1 MTHPG
6 HGSRGPFRSHAE
18 TVLDL
23 LGHDPGR
30 EAVVHGGRRVTAG
43 ELRDLALRTARA
55 LRARGLGPGRTVTLL
70 AGNLPETLAAR
81 YAAHLLGCR
90 VVHLFGEPPA
100 AVHAAIAR
108 DVETGALVADPRSAA
123 RAAEL
128 AAAAGVADLATLG
141 PADAGEDLLAAAAR
155 EPAEIVPGAVRAQD
169 VCQVRHTGG
178 TTGPP
183 KGVCLSYAQAGSWRR
198 APGPAHRLLVCTTL
212 AHAAG
217 RLADRTLAAGGTV
230 VLLDGFEPG
239 EVLAAVERER
249 ITRLFLMPPHLYRLL
264 DHPDLGRR
272 DLTSLTSLPYGA
284 TRASPARLADAVR
297 RLGPVLYQIYGQTEA
312 GSISQLDAADH
323 DPRHPDRLRSAG
335 RPLPGVEVAIR
346 DEAGRDLPAGA
357 VGEICVRSERV
368 MRGYWKQPALTAE
381 VLRDGWLHTGD
392 LGRLDRDGYLTVVD
406 RIGDR
411 LVVLGGHVHPAEVE
425 DVLDS
430 CPGVRQSAVFGILDA
445 DRMDQVHAVVVPEPG
460 RVLDEARL
468 RGAVRRGLGAPHVP
482 ARITFAAALP
492 LTGVGKPDKK
502 LLRRRA
508 EESARTGE
516 GGA

>member
-1 MTHPG
+1 MTHAV
-6 HGSRGPFRSHAE
+6 RGFRSHAE

-23 LGHDPGR
+23 LGRDPGR
-30 EAVVHGGRRVTAG
+30 EAVVYGARRVTAG

-55 LRARGLGPGRTVTLL
+55 LRARGVGPGRTVTLL
-70 AGNLPETLAAR
+70 AGNLPETIAAR

-90 VVHLFGEPPA
+90 VVQFHGDAPVRMRA
-100 AVHAAIAR
+100 ALVR
-108 DVETGALVADPRSAA
+108 DAETHVLVADPRSAA
-123 RAAEL
+123 GAAAL
-128 AAAAGVADLATLG
+128 AATAGVADLVTLG
-141 PADAGEDLLAAAAR
+141 PAEAGEDLLAAASR
-155 EPAEIVPGAVRAQD
+155 EPAEPVPSIARPQD
-169 VCQVRHTGG
+169 VCLIRPTGG

-183 KGVCLSYAQAGSWRR
+183 KGVCVSYAQAGAWRR
-198 APGPAHRLLVCTTL
+198 AAGPAHRLLVCTPI
-212 AHAAG
+212 AHGPG

-230 VLLDGFEPG
+230 VLHDGFEPG

-249 ITRLFLMPPHLYRLL
+249 ITRLYLLPPLLHSLL

-284 TRASPARLADAVR
+284 CRASPARLAEAVR

-323 DPRHPDRLRSAG
+323 DVRYPERLGSAG

-346 DEAGRDLPAGA
+346 DEAGRDLPVGGA
-357 VGEICVRSERV
+357 GEIWVRSDRV

-381 VLRDGWLHTGD
+381 VLRGGWLRTGD

-406 RIGDR
+406 RLKDMVPVTGA
-411 LVVLGGHVHPAEVE
+411 HVYTTEVE

-430 CPGVRQSAVFGILDA
+430 CPGVRQSAVYGALDA
-445 DRMDQVHAVVVPEPG
+445 DGTERVHAVVVPEPG
-460 RVLDEARL
+460 RVAVDEGPL
-468 RGAVRRGLGAPHVP
+468 REAVRRTLGATHVP
-482 ARITFAAALP
+482 ARITFATALP
-492 LTGVGKPDKK
+492 LTGAGKPDKK

-508 EESARTGE
+508 EERGRAEESGT
-516 GGA
+516 